1 MNLLIAI
8 FKKEIMITV
17 LVKFKISNEL
27 NLKTLKK
34 VYRKTLYVDVEGLLR
49 KNYIADIEKG
59 YAGGVYT
66 FTKIEFAKKWF
77 DEERIKWITERY
89 SKPEITYFE
98 SPIKAINK

>member
-1 MNLLIAI
+1 
-8 FKKEIMITV
+8 MITV

-27 NLKTLKK
+27 LFHSKRK
-34 VYRKTLYVDVEGLLR
+34 VYRELLR
-49 KNYIADIEKG
+49 YYIGLDTDIEKG

-89 SKPEITYFE
+89 SKPEITYYE
-98 SPIKAINK
+98 SPVIVDNEKNKIIS

>member
-1 MNLLIAI
+1 
-8 FKKEIMITV
+8 MITV

-27 NLKTLKK
+27 NLKTLKEK
-34 VYRKTLYVDVEGLLR
+34 FIETSALYVDVEGLLR

-89 SKPEITYFE
+89 SKPEITYYE
-98 SPIKAINK
+98 SPVIVDNEKNKIIS

>member
-1 MNLLIAI
+1 
-8 FKKEIMITV
+8 MITV

-27 NLKTLKK
+27 NLKTLKEK
-34 VYRKTLYVDVEGLLR
+34 FIETSTLYVDVEGLLR

-77 DEERIKWITERY
+77 DEERIEWITNRY
-89 SKPEITYFE
+89 SKPTLKFYENFVVVDNETKRI
-98 SPIKAINK
+98 IKD